1 MDEFHHDFSPWAL
14 LGRSW
19 RIKSAPKHFWR
30 PDFFTSHP
38 GVPPSWCTALGVLL
52 KGWTFDSHRKVKCRR
67 PGLRAWHDFLV
78 RRGNGWKG
86 TSINGYT
93 IDHSISFP
101 QSLLWTRLLRFSA
114 IYLVGGLVN
123 INFIFPYVGN
133 FIIPIDSYFSEGW
146 PNHQPDIQMCVSHLF
161 HVGIFWV
168 SWCFTTLRILWG
180 SQLQILSFCSTS
192 AAGWYSERQKKS
204 NKVAVSYGGGLV
216 HH

>member
-86 TSINGYT
+86 TSINGYR
-93 IDHSISFP
+93 SFHIIP
-101 QSLLWTRLLRFSA
+101 TVPTLNAPVRFSS
-114 IYLVGGLVN
+114 IHLVGGLVAMFYFPIQLGISSSQLIN
-123 INFIFPYVGN
+123 IFQRGGPTTNQIFKCVFLIFFTWGFSGFPDLSLRLNFVRFPAAN
-133 FIIPIDSYFSEGW
+133 PELLQYFGSG
-146 PNHQPDIQMCVSHLF
+146 V
-161 HVGIFWV
+161 
-168 SWCFTTLRILWG
+168 ILWEAKKVQQSRG
-180 SQLQILSFCSTS
+180 SLWWRPGASLEI
-192 AAGWYSERQKKS
+192 
-204 NKVAVSYGGGLV
+204 
-216 HH
+216 